1 MPLGQ
6 VPDICPFQRPASSI
20 LEERHIHYELGGQED
35 PEVTS
40 GYLQGLRIES
50 EVPMQG
56 VEIPA
61 QSSPVLGRRN
71 WKIRE
76 GRKG

>member
-1 MPLGQ
+1 M
-6 VPDICPFQRPASSI
+6 
-20 LEERHIHYELGGQED
+20 
-35 PEVTS
+35 TS